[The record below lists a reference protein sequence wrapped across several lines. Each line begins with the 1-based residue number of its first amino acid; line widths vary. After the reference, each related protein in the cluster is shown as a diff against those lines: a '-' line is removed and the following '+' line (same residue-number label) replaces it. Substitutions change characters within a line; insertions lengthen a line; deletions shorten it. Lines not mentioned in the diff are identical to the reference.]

1 MSSYEFPSYNPR
13 DLDRGKFKL
22 PQKRIL
28 QKKNSKKNEKYGRIL
43 HLTMKGF
50 YQKEREGEG
59 A

>member
-22 PQKRIL
+22 AHRKEYYKRIL
-28 QKKNSKKNEKYGRIL
+28 KNEKYGRIL
-43 HLTMKGF
+43 HLTIKGF